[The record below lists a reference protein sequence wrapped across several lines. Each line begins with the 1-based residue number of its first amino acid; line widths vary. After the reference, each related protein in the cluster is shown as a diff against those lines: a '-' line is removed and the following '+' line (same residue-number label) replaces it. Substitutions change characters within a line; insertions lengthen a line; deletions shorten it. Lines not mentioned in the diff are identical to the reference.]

1 MPRQIFNFKAI
12 APIKAIAFYRFF
24 RYVWRFNGLRWL
36 TNLKREVNVKLA
48 FIIDPIHKLDPTHDS
63 SVAMMEA
70 AQELGHEVWITE
82 INQLSVFAST
92 AWANLQPV
100 RLTPVQR
107 VEGRWQKVEPWYE
120 VGDRHPLC
128 LEDMDAVFMRTDPPV
143 TTAYLYATYILDYID
158 PQKTLVLNHPAGLR
172 NANEKMYGLQFTNVI
187 PETIVSQHKSEI
199 RAFTEKQGM
208 AVLKPI
214 GGKAGEGILLLKP
227 DDPNFNSLIELSTQ
241 QGTLPT
247 IVQTYLPAARE
258 GDKRI
263 VLLNG
268 EPIGAINRVP
278 SGNEFRGNMAVG
290 GRVVK
295 TEITDREQ
303 EICSTVA
310 PKLREDR
317 LYFVG
322 LDVIGGYL
330 TEVNVT
336 SPTGIREVDLF
347 QPDRVPLGQQ
357 VIRWVEAQVKNL
369 PNSSA
374 KKIVF

>member
-1 MPRQIFNFKAI
+1 
-12 APIKAIAFYRFF
+12 
-24 RYVWRFNGLRWL
+24 
-36 TNLKREVNVKLA
+36 VKLA

-107 VEGRWQKVEPWYE
+107 VAGRWQKVESWYE
-120 VGDRHPLC
+120 VGDRRLCC

-263 VLLNG
+263 ILLNG

-295 TEITDREQ
+295 TEITDRER

-310 PKLREDR
+310 PKLRKDG

-347 QPDRVPLGQQ
+347 HPDCVPLGQQ

-374 KKIVF
+374 KK